1 MDGGHHGRCHCPFE
15 VLSDS
20 TELRRGQTREPGIVS
35 HLSSLFSRRRAEQG
49 LTTVEIARLLG
60 YRNVTKGCNRIQKFE
75 AGGTI
80 APDLLAGL
88 SDILGISPD
97 EIRQSLG
104 EDYREWL
111 TWANEPVRPY
121 VVVRY
126 MACVYSRV
134 ELPED
139 ALAPEAA
146 KVFASDLAR
155 ERKMM
160 VCLVMSRRLS
170 IGFDSTGKEYQRLE
184 STPEMPCEPYAV
196 IGGKR
201 FQFNFTGD
209 DILRPLDEPGR

>member
-1 MDGGHHGRCHCPFE
+1 
-15 VLSDS
+15 
-20 TELRRGQTREPGIVS
+20 VS
-35 HLSSLFSRRRAEQG
+35 HLSILFRRWRDERG
-49 LTTVEIARLLG
+49 LTIPELARLVG
-60 YRNVTKGCNRIQKFE
+60 YRNITKGCNRIQKFE
-75 AGGTI
+75 AGGKI
-80 APDLLAGL
+80 APDLLVRL
-88 SDILGISPD
+88 SEALGISPD

-111 TWANEPVRPY
+111 TWANEPVKPY

-146 KVFASDLAR
+146 EVFASDLAR

-160 VCLVMSRRLS
+160 VCLVISRRLS

-201 FQFNFTGD
+201 VQFDFTGG
-209 DILRPLDEPGR
+209 DILRPIEEPGR